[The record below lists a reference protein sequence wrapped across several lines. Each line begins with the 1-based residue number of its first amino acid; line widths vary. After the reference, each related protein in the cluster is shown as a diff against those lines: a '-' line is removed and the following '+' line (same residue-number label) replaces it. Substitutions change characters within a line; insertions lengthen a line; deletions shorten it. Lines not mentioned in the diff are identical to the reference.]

1 MLATYKAATVS
12 LENGIQNQLW
22 SNWSITA
29 YGYDDNDDGN
39 GRYFTSKI
47 AYPFIHKVSTEDLGT
62 FDRPSTFAADETFFI
77 PGEKIYIPH
86 LRKYFVYEDGCVECT
101 ADQRKGL
108 LRVDLYIGEA
118 KRQGRALI
126 VCERAVTIMNSGSV
140 ILNPTSE
147 WPVVE
152 GKVFWDGKCAY
163 PTESYPSG
171 AQIIH
176 SVSSFLFAIIIL
188 I

>member
-1 MLATYKAATVS
+1 MVAIYKATTVS
-12 LENGIQNQLW
+12 IEMYSQEYKTNSGPIGPSQL
-22 SNWSITA
+22 T
-29 YGYDDNDDGN
+29 D
-39 GRYFTSKI
+39 T
-47 AYPFIHKVSTEDLGT
+47 TTTTTDLGT
-62 FDRPSTFAADETFFI
+62 FDRPSTFAADETFFV

-86 LRKYFVYEDGCVECT
+86 LRKYFLYEDGCVECT

-126 VCERAVTIMNSGSV
+126 ACERAVTIMNSGGV
-140 ILNPTSE
+140 VLNPTSE

-171 AQIIH
+171 AQIVH